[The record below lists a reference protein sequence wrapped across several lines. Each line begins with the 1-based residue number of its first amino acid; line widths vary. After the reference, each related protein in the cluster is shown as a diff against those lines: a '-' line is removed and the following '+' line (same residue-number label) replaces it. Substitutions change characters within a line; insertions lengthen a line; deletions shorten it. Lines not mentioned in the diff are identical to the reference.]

1 MATWECCID
10 NWLNPVIGEL
20 PLSCIK
26 KTAAQQVIDKMVEG
40 GLSAAA
46 VNSYFAVVEMVLS
59 VTNDDGD

>member
-1 MATWECCID
+1 
-10 NWLNPVIGEL
+10 
-20 PLSCIK
+20 
-26 KTAAQQVIDKMVEG
+26 MVEG